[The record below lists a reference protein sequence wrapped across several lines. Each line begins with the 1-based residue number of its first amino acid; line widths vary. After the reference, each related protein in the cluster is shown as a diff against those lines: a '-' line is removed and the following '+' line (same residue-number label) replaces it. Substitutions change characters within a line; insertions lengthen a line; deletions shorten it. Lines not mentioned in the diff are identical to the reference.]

1 MAVSPP
7 KAGYR
12 AYLRQQVE
20 AATPLRRVLM
30 LYDGALRFISVGR
43 RCIEEKSYEKQN
55 EAIQRAQAII
65 FELISSL
72 NQEISGEISGNLLT
86 IYTYM
91 LRQLIEANIKDDPTK
106 LDEVTRMLSEL
117 RATWAELE
125 KGMDSAIVKGAG
137 EHES

>member
-7 KAGYR
+7 KVGYR
-12 AYLRQQVE
+12 AYLRQQIE

-30 LYDGALRFISVGR
+30 LYDGAIRFIAVGR
-43 RCIEEKSYEKQN
+43 RCIEEKNYEKQN
-55 EAIQRAQAII
+55 ESIQRAQAII

-72 NQEISGEISGNLLT
+72 NQEIGGEIAGNLLA

-91 LRQLIEANIKDDPTK
+91 LRRLIEANIKDDLTK
-106 LDEVTRMLSEL
+106 LDEVTRMLTEL
-117 RATWAELE
+117 RTTWAELE
-125 KGMDSAIVKGAG
+125 QGMDVAIVEGAD